1 MLRELHVK
9 NLAVLA
15 SASVRFGPGL
25 NVLTGETGA
34 GKSIVVDSLTLLA
47 GGRASHELIRTGAE
61 RLTVSGVFALSPGGW
76 QELLESAGLESEEGP
91 EQGELLVRREIS
103 RGGRN
108 RVFINDQPTTL
119 RLLSELAPFLL
130 RIHGQREELGLIAPD
145 LQRHWLDRSGGAAA
159 TPLLNKVRRAFDAYE
174 DLASRLRDLT
184 GNQRLRWER
193 IDLLRFQTS
202 EIDAADLQAGE
213 DQDLR
218 REREQLRHGE
228 AIGQALGSSL
238 DLLADEEGAAAARLA
253 RSAAQL
259 RKILPWEPAVDGW
272 LQELEEVRIRTEE
285 LAGNL
290 RHRLDELD
298 TSPGRLDAVEERLA
312 VVERLCRKYGGSVD
326 EILSLRETLQEELA
340 GLESDSESSDALRAK
355 AQKALEDYRREA
367 SALSRARH
375 TWGESL
381 VQRMAQELAE
391 LGLDKSRLEVALEP
405 RPWRDSPLEEAGQGI
420 EFGPMGTDQ
429 VTFLFSPNPGEA
441 TQPLARVASG
451 GELSRLSLALQLAAG
466 GERASAQPTLVFDEV
481 DTGVGGSQAASLG
494 RKLQR
499 LAASGQILAV
509 THLPQVASFGDGHF
523 KVAKVVRSGRTHT
536 QVSLLDGEQRM
547 EETARML
554 AGKKVTEIS
563 RTHAEELLRTSARK
577 GASKRRRKAMS

>member
-61 RLTVSGVFALSPGGW
+61 SLTVSGVFALPPGEW
-76 QELLESAGLESEEGP
+76 QQLLEAAGLESEEEQ

-145 LQRHWLDRSGGAAA
+145 LQRQWLDRSGGKVADSV
-159 TPLLNKVRRAFDAYE
+159 LNKVRAAFAAYE
-174 DLASRLRDLT
+174 GLASRLRDLT

-193 IDLLRFQTS
+193 IDLLRFQSS
-202 EIDAADLQAGE
+202 EIDTADLRAGE

-253 RSAAQL
+253 RSSAQL
-259 RKILPWEPAVDGW
+259 RKILPWEPAVEGW
-272 LQELEEVRIRTEE
+272 LLELEEVRIRTEE
-285 LAGNL
+285 LAGLL

-312 VVERLCRKYGGSVD
+312 TVERLCRKYAGSVD
-326 EILSLRETLQEELA
+326 EILGLRESLGVELEE
-340 GLESDSESSDALRAK
+340 LESDSESSDALRAK
-355 AQKALEDYRREA
+355 AQEALEEYRQA
-367 SALSRARH
+367 AHTLTAARR
-375 TWGESL
+375 TWGEAL
-381 VQRMAQELAE
+381 VQRMTQELKD
-391 LGLDKSRLEVALEP
+391 LGLGKARLEVALES
-405 RPWRDSPLEEAGQGI
+405 RPLRESPLEIGGRGV
-420 EFGPMGTDQ
+420 EFGPLGTDQ

-441 TQPLARVASG
+441 AQPLARVASG

-481 DTGVGGSQAASLG
+481 DTGVGGAQAASLG

-523 KVAKVVRSGRTHT
+523 KVAKGVRGGRTHT
-536 QVSLLDGEQRM
+536 EVSLLDGEKRV

-554 AGKKVTEIS
+554 AGKKITELS
-563 RTHAEELLRTSARK
+563 RSHAEELLRTSARK
-577 GASKRRRKAMS
+577 GASGQRRKEMS